1 MFVDLSVN
9 HHSRLNGPARTAKD
23 QSSPHFM
30 ALLPSFVCQ
39 LIMAP
44 QLSAFTSEGAVG
56 LLGQG
61 HWEEPAELISA
72 GLGVMPR
79 HIANTHSLPLVNFPR
94 ETLLAE
100 RPVVALV
107 SPVPVL
113 SAGVSGANSVAIDI

>member
-1 MFVDLSVN
+1 MFVYLSVN
-9 HHSRLNGPARTAKD
+9 HHSRLNSPRLATEPGQQRIKVHLTLWPCFPAG
-23 QSSPHFM
+23 
-30 ALLPSFVCQ
+30 FVCQ

-94 ETLLAE
+94 
-100 RPVVALV
+100 RPR
-107 SPVPVL
+107 
-113 SAGVSGANSVAIDI
+113 